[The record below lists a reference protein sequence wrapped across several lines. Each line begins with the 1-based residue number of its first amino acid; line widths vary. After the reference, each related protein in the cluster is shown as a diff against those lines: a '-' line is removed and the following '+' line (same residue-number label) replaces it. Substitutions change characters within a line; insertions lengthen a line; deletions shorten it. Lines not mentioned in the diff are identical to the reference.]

1 MKKFFF
7 SAMALIVV
15 FSISNFTKAQAETK
29 PKLKIIPL
37 TWADHIPAQA
47 GGNIFV
53 MKQYFPR
60 IQAQLAEIGYELD
73 ITFYHAASLFPM
85 TEQATACAQGLVDM
99 TIVILPYET
108 GWAPLHEVLD
118 FGFMGWDGQMLNR
131 VWSELNKNIPEF
143 DKELS
148 SPFFELFRFIPTPRY
163 LHHNREGAKVPADFK
178 GVKLQSSGI
187 AREMFKSIGAV
198 PIRQSSSDWYTSL
211 DRGLFDGV
219 AVAFDMVHIMKLY
232 EVLQYH
238 ILFRGDSL
246 GFTPVTH
253 VINRKKF
260 ESLPRGVQKV
270 LEDNVEWAS
279 EAMLED
285 ELTRLPMYM
294 SGPKKKGN
302 TFYDLTPEDT
312 AKWREAFMPIHQQWI
327 QRLEKEGEP
336 AKKVYEEATRLIK
349 EYSK

>member
-1 MKKFFF
+1 MKKLFS

-15 FSISNFTKAQAETK
+15 FSILNLTEARAESK
-29 PKLKIIPL
+29 PELKKISL
-37 TWADHIPAQA
+37 TWADHIPPVA

-85 TEQATACAQGLVDM
+85 TEQVNACAQGLVDM
-99 TIVILPYET
+99 TIAVLPYET
-108 GWAPLHEVLD
+108 GRAPLHEVLD
-118 FGFMGWDGQMLNR
+118 FGFMGWDGRMLNR
-131 VWSELNKNIPEF
+131 VWSDLNKNIPEF
-143 DKELS
+143 DKEVS
-148 SPFFELFRFIPTPRY
+148 SSFFELFRFIPTPRY
-163 LHHNREGAKVPADFK
+163 LHHNVEGARVPADLK

-198 PIRQSSSDWYTSL
+198 PLRQSSSDWYTSL

-238 ILFRGDSL
+238 ILFHGDSL

-260 ESLPRGVQKV
+260 ESLPLGVQKV

-279 EAMLED
+279 EVMLED
-285 ELTRLPMYM
+285 ELTRLSTYM

-302 TFYDLTPEDT
+302 TFYDLAPEET
-312 AKWREAFMPIHQQWI
+312 RKWREAFLPIHEQWVEK
-327 QRLEKEGEP
+327 LEKDGKP
-336 AKKVYEEATRLIK
+336 ARKVYDEATRLVK
-349 EYSK
+349 KHSK

>member
-1 MKKFFF
+1 
-7 SAMALIVV
+7 MAVSFVLVILQVPA
-15 FSISNFTKAQAETK
+15 IQAQSVS
-29 PKLKIIPL
+29 KLKKIPL
-37 TWADHIPAQA
+37 TWADHVPAMG

-53 MKQYFPR
+53 NKQYLPR

-73 ITFYHAASLFPM
+73 ITFYHSASLFPM
-85 TEQATACAQGLVDM
+85 PEQVNACAQGLVDM
-99 TIVILPYET
+99 TIAVLPYET
-108 GWAPLHEVLD
+108 GRAPLHEVLD
-118 FGFMGWDGQMLNR
+118 FGFMGWDGQILNR

-143 DKELS
+143 DKEIS
-148 SPFFELFRFIPTPRY
+148 SSFFELFRFIPTPRY
-163 LHHNREGAKVPADFK
+163 LHHNIEGARVPADFK

-232 EVLQYH
+232 EVLKYH
-238 ILFRGDSL
+238 ILFHGDSL

-279 EAMLED
+279 EVMLKD
-285 ELTRLPMYM
+285 ELTRLSMYQ

-302 TFYDLTPEDT
+302 IFYDLAPEET
-312 AKWREAFMPIHQQWI
+312 EQWRKAFLPIHEQWI
-327 QRLEKEGEP
+327 KRLEKDGRP
-336 AKKVYEEATRLIK
+336 ARKVYEEASRLAK
-349 EYSK
+349 KYSK